1 VELKRTHKCGELSRK
16 NIGEQVVIMGWVQK
30 RRNHGG
36 VIFVDIRD
44 RSGIVQA
51 VFNPELDKESF
62 ARADEMRSEYVVA
75 IKGKVRKRPEG
86 TINEDLDT
94 GYIELE
100 GSNLEIMN
108 KAKTPPI
115 LIEDDLDAG
124 ENLRLEYRY
133 LDLRRPVMKETMHL
147 RHEIMKTTRDYLDKN
162 EFWEIE
168 TPILTKSTPEGAR
181 DYLVPSRIYPGHF
194 FALPQSPQIFKQL
207 LMVSGMERYF
217 QIARCFRDE
226 DLRANRQPEFT
237 QIDIE
242 MSFITKEEI
251 MEITEGLMK
260 QLFSLINVSVP
271 KSIPVMSYDK
281 AINEYGLDKPDLR
294 FGMKLQDISDIV
306 ADSEFRVFS
315 KTIANGGCV
324 KGIRVKQ
331 GADLPRSK
339 IDEYTEYVKLF
350 KAKGLAWMALKDN
363 EIKSPIA
370 KFLNTEEIEAIKEKM
385 SASQG
390 DLLLFVADKLDV
402 VAPSLGNLRLKIAKE
417 MDLIPEGEYEFV
429 WIVDFP
435 LLEYDENNGRYIAKH
450 HPFTSPI
457 KKDISLLNTDPDNV
471 RTNAYDLVLNGE
483 ELGGGS
489 IRIHKRELQEQVFST
504 LNIDKKDYEDKF
516 GFLLEALE
524 YGTPP
529 HGGIALGLDRLVMIM
544 SNTDSIRDVIAFPKT
559 QKATSPLTNAPSR
572 VVSEQLRELNIK
584 IGD

>member
-1 VELKRTHKCGELSRK
+1 
-16 NIGEQVVIMGWVQK
+16 
-30 RRNHGG
+30 
-36 VIFVDIRD
+36 
-44 RSGIVQA
+44 
-51 VFNPELDKESF
+51 
-62 ARADEMRSEYVVA
+62 
-75 IKGKVRKRPEG
+75 
-86 TINEDLDT
+86 
-94 GYIELE
+94 
-100 GSNLEIMN
+100 
-108 KAKTPPI
+108 
-115 LIEDDLDAG
+115 
-124 ENLRLEYRY
+124 
-133 LDLRRPVMKETMHL
+133 MKEIMHL

-242 MSFITKEEI
+242 MSFITKEDI

-260 QLFSLINVSVP
+260 DLFSLIDVEVP
-271 KSIPVMSYDK
+271 ESIPVMSYNK

-294 FGMKLQDISDIV
+294 FDMKLQDVSNIV

-315 KTIANGGCV
+315 KTIADGGCV
-324 KGIRVKQ
+324 KGIKVKQ
-331 GADLPRSK
+331 GAELPRSK

-350 KAKGLAWMALKDN
+350 KAKGLAWMVFKDG
-363 EIKSPIA
+363 EIKSPIS
-370 KFLNTEEIEAIKEKM
+370 KFLADEEIEKIKDDM
-385 SASQG
+385 NAGPG

-402 VAPSLGNLRLKIAKE
+402 VAASLGNLRLKIAKE
-417 MDLIPEGEYEFV
+417 MDLIPEDEYKFV
-429 WIVDFP
+429 WIIDFP
-435 LLEYDENNGRYIAKH
+435 LLEYDEHNDRYAAKH

-457 KKDISLLNTDPDNV
+457 KEDMSLLNTDPDKV
-471 RTNAYDLVLNGE
+471 RTNAYDFVLNGE

-489 IRIHKRELQEQVFST
+489 IRIHKRELQEKVFST
-504 LNIDKKDYEDKF
+504 LNIDKKEYEDKF

-544 SNTDSIRDVIAFPKT
+544 GNMNSIRDVIAFPKT
-559 QKATSPLTNAPSR
+559 QKATSPLTNAPSK
-572 VVSEQLRELNIK
+572 VISEQLRELNIK
-584 IGD
+584 ISD